1 MVSVYFWPPHMYMC
15 VCELAYVNMLWHAHT
30 HIHFFWF
37 VQKTGHSYASFFL
50 FVSQKKKSDGDA
62 DDTLCVVIRNTAVN
76 RETSHD
82 VVVHFTAVPQEM
94 KQLQRYIICLSLFF
108 LFCSQIVVPNVL
120 DVFVDGQSILAVKIF
135 LPSNVTWLG
144 TRNVLRQITCSCS
157 EQRLP

>member
-1 MVSVYFWPPHMYMC
+1 M
-15 VCELAYVNMLWHAHT
+15 
-30 HIHFFWF
+30 
-37 VQKTGHSYASFFL
+37 QKTGHSYASFFL

-135 LPSNVTWLG
+135 LPSNVT
-144 TRNVLRQITCSCS
+144 
-157 EQRLP
+157 